1 MVQKFMRMIMQ
12 LLLSF
17 DLLVGSVEERLE
29 RFVDVKVNGFTVG
42 RKIKAK
48 INSIPTAGASSGKKR

>member
-1 MVQKFMRMIMQ
+1 MQ

-17 DLLVGSVEERLE
+17 DLLGGSVEERLE

>member
-1 MVQKFMRMIMQ
+1 MRMILQ

-17 DLLVGSVEERLE
+17 DLLVGSVEKRLE

>member
-1 MVQKFMRMIMQ
+1 MRMIMQ

-17 DLLVGSVEERLE
+17 DLLGGSVEKRLE

-48 INSIPTAGASSGKKR
+48 INSIPTAEASSGKKR